1 MNKEILVACAITLSP
16 FTFPALA
23 EDPVRAEPAES
34 KERTVYLSV
43 DGMG

>member
-1 MNKEILVACAITLSP
+1 MNNKTLVAWASTISLVAL
-16 FTFPALA
+16 PALA
-23 EDPVRAEPAES
+23 EEPGRAELAES